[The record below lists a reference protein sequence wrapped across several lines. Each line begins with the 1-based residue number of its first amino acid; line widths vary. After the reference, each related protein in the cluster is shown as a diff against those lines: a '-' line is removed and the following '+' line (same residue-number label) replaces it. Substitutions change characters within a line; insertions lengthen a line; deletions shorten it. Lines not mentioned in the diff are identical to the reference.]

1 MSAVEVAFILAAG
14 RGERMRPLTDTT
26 PKPLLQVGGKR
37 LIEWH
42 LQALAQAGVLR
53 VVINTAHLAEC
64 FEPALGDGARY
75 GLSIRYSREV
85 ERLETG
91 GGLLNALPL
100 IDSPRFLLVN
110 GDVFCDV
117 DYAQFALAP
126 NDLAQLLLVD
136 NPPQHLRGDF
146 HLDGTRVYDQPA
158 QHADAPRLTYAG
170 IGLFDARL
178 LQGWRDVIGDSEDSR
193 RHPPRFGLAPLL
205 RAAMQQD
212 RIAGFRHRGHWEDV
226 GTPERLHA
234 LDTRLR
240 GGMTGSQG

>member
-1 MSAVEVAFILAAG
+1 
-14 RGERMRPLTDTT
+14 
-26 PKPLLQVGGKR
+26 LQVGGKA
-37 LIEWH
+37 LIEYH
-42 LQALAQAGVLR
+42 LEGLAAAGFR
-53 VVINTAHLAEC
+53 DVVINQGHLGHLLPQELGNGERWQLRIHWSL
-64 FEPALGDGARY
+64 EPPEA
-75 GLSIRYSREV
+75 
-85 ERLETG
+85 LETG
-91 GGLLNALPL
+91 GGIVQALPL
-100 IDSPRFLLVN
+100 LGQEPFLLVN

-136 NPPQHLRGDF
+136 NPPQHPQGDF
-146 HLDGTRVYDQPA
+146 HLDGTRVYDPPA

-234 LDTRLR
+234 LDARLR
-240 GGMTGSQG
+240 GGMSGAQG

>member
-1 MSAVEVAFILAAG
+1 MSRVEVAFLLAAG
-14 RGERMRPLTDTT
+14 RGERMRPLTDVT

-42 LQALAQAGVLR
+42 LEALAKAGVRR

-75 GLSIRYSREV
+75 GISIRYSREA

-100 IDSPRFLLVN
+100 LDAPRFLLVN

-117 DYAQFALAP
+117 DYARFALAP
-126 NDLAQLLLVD
+126 NDLAQLLMVD
-136 NPPQHLRGDF
+136 NPPQHPRGDF
-146 HLDGTRVYDQPA
+146 HLDGTRLRNEGE
-158 QHADAPRLTYAG
+158 PRLTYAG

-178 LQGWRDVIGDSEDSR
+178 LDGWRSVIGESEDSR
-193 RHPPRFGLAPLL
+193 RSPPRFGLAPLL
-205 RAAMQQD
+205 RAAMGVD
-212 RIAGFRHRGHWEDV
+212 RIAGLKHTGTWEDV
-226 GTPERLHA
+226 GTPERLAA
-234 LDTRLR
+234 LDARLR
-240 GGMTGSQG
+240 VSS